1 MPDLPRI
8 TNVSK
13 PVPLRKGQN
22 VNLTCIAQSLSPVQ
36 VIWKRND
43 KVLVSGI
50 SQAILTLRN
59 ITAEDCGDYVSVAK
73 NAAGE
78 DTRTVIL
85 LGKCFHICVP
95 DEVSQGDSSIKKTS
109 SNNFLN
115 FR

>member
-1 MPDLPRI
+1 MLGLPRI

-13 PVPLRKGQN
+13 PAPLRKGQN

-36 VIWKRND
+36 VMWKRND
-43 KVLVSGI
+43 KVLVSGT

-73 NAAGE
+73 NTAGE

-85 LGKCFHICVP
+85 LGKWFHIWLS
-95 DEVSQGDSSIKKTS
+95 DEVS
-109 SNNFLN
+109 
-115 FR
+115 

>member
-22 VNLTCIAQSLSPVQ
+22 VNLKCIAQSLSPVQ

-95 DEVSQGDSSIKKTS
+95 DEVSQGDSSIKK
-109 SNNFLN
+109 NVIEQFFKL
-115 FR
+115 